1 MDKVESMKSPMI
13 SGGQV
18 KGRISDIS
26 KNTVYMKNLMEN
38 KLSSNKTNTT
48 LQHENEYEF
57 DKEDFLEE
65 NSLNSGEM
73 AKGNKGFLLKLGSK
87 RSTKSK

>member
-13 SGGQV
+13 SGGKA
-18 KGRISDIS
+18 KGRISDMS

-57 DKEDFLEE
+57 DKEDFIEE

-73 AKGNKGFLLKLGSK
+73 AKGNKGFLFKLGSK

>member
-57 DKEDFLEE
+57 DKEEFFEE

-73 AKGNKGFLLKLGSK
+73 EKRNKGFLLKLGSK